1 MQKTQF
7 HKQLHLIIELAE
19 CTINSVKEGAPTLGY
34 RERVQI
40 ERCLFLLLKW
50 LCKNRINY
58 NLQGFSN
65 EHIEALLRY
74 CENNINGNQFFQTI
88 EKAFQLKIFIA
99 QVSCENGYVRG
110 DSKSKLGLTDKSF
123 YSFIDSQ
130 FRRLSERI
138 NLLMVNS

>member
-1 MQKTQF
+1 MQKSQF
-7 HKQLHLIIELAE
+7 HNQLHLIIELAE
-19 CTINSVKEGAPTLGY
+19 CTINSFKEDSLILGY
-34 RERVQI
+34 RERIQI

-50 LCKNRINY
+50 LCRNRMNY

-65 EHIEALLRY
+65 DHIEALLRY
-74 CENNINGNQFFQTI
+74 CENNINGNQFYQTV

-110 DSKSKLGLTDKSF
+110 DSKSKLGLTDKSV

-138 NLLMVNS
+138 NLLVMNS